1 MISQSKQK
9 GFTIVELLIVIVVIG
24 ILAAISIVAY
34 NNVTQKAR
42 DDQRI
47 SDARNII
54 NAAAAYQAETG
65 SWPTTKAQLNS
76 GTVVVPTAVT
86 DKITSA
92 GPSSDATKDTYRFQ
106 YCGTTA
112 PATAAAATGI
122 RVTYA
127 KEATSSW
134 AEQMNAGSGS
144 TCSTTLTLS

>member
-54 NAAAAYQAETG
+54 NAAASYQAENG
-65 SWPTTKAQLNS
+65 SWPTTAQLGTYTTIKLSGTASSRLNSS
-76 GTVVVPTAVT
+76 GTV
-86 DKITSA
+86 DNS
-92 GPSSDATKDTYRFQ
+92 TKDSLYLYST
-106 YCGTTA
+106 CGTTGA
-112 PATAAAATGI
+112 E
-122 RVTYA
+122 VEYY
-127 KEATSSW
+127 KEATSEVQSL
-134 AEQMNAGSGS
+134 ATGSG
-144 TCSTTLTLS
+144 C